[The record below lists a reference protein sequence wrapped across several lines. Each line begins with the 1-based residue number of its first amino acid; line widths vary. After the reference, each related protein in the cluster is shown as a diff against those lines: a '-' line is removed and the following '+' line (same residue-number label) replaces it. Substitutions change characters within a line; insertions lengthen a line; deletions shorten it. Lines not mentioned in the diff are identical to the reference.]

1 MDRAPE
7 ASPSLS
13 QKRSALFSLYLPAK
27 DDQLLAG
34 QPLKPFNSSQLR
46 LSLSGS
52 AGAVFTVIQSQ
63 ILQRTL
69 VSGEKIAAGDIVTRD
84 FRFEPLIALFRATP
98 PDNPAPA
105 FRKLL
110 FDSF

>member
-69 VSGEKIAAGDIVTRD
+69 VSGEKIAAGDITHSRLSIRTADRIVSCD
-84 FRFEPLIALFRATP
+84 P
-98 PDNPAPA
+98 P
-105 FRKLL
+105 R
-110 FDSF
+110 